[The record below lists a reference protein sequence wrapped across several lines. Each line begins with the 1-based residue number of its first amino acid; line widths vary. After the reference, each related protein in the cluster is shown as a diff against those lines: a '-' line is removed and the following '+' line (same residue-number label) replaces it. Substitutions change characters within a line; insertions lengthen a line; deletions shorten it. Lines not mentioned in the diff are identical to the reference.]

1 MLTRFFHKASAHCI
15 SGHRYL
21 ACLPTADYCDLSL
34 LNKAPSLL
42 PISSR
47 SATHTAKIPNISTA
61 ANMGRNHS
69 LAIDLENLPLEM
81 SEEVLK
87 DLNFEQA
94 ILLSSRAGPQLE
106 SASEISP
113 SWKQHFGTEENHAIC
128 QKYLQLTDQINVVC
142 FDTRRDAR
150 AWFKLETH
158 YYYYYGNY
166 RREHSSNKNIKFL
179 QDGPS
184 CDMDGSSGLRTQ
196 WLEAMGSALQ
206 VGAAFFGDAP
216 FQRSSHPKA
225 SRDARSKEGDVEK
238 GLRHDQGALSARRS
252 SLVGELRRLA
262 TLYEAHPQLLKL
274 PYAPQDSNT
283 DTRHIPRQFRARAN
297 KIEKAPLSIY
307 TSGGGRTYFNKI
319 GAALVPFDWTIR
331 FLVSILRD
339 EKEIEEK
346 SRFLLDSL
354 ARYYLRKAEPGGQ
367 QNIYDAGIPWL
378 LSLLKPRQLGF
389 LAGSDGREWIKD
401 ETPLSAHVDNELD
414 WLEKYVEA
422 VAELVKKYPE
432 AAKAARFRKTDSVT
446 VIDQLGKL
454 ELV

>member
-1 MLTRFFHKASAHCI
+1 
-15 SGHRYL
+15 
-21 ACLPTADYCDLSL
+21 
-34 LNKAPSLL
+34 
-42 PISSR
+42 
-47 SATHTAKIPNISTA
+47 
-61 ANMGRNHS
+61 MGRNHS
-69 LAIDLENLPLEM
+69 LAIDLENLPLELI
-81 SEEVLK
+81 EEVLK

-94 ILLSSRAGPQLE
+94 IRLSSWAGPQLKY
-106 SASEISP
+106 AFEISP
-113 SWKQHFGTEENHAIC
+113 SWKQHFGTEENRAIW

-142 FDTRRDAR
+142 FDTRHDAR

-158 YYYYYGNY
+158 HYYYYGNY
-166 RREHSSNKNIKFL
+166 RREHSSNKNTKFL

-206 VGAAFFGDAP
+206 VGAASFGDAP

-225 SRDARSKEGDVEK
+225 FRDARSKEGDVEK
-238 GLRHDQGALSARRS
+238 GLRLYQGALSARRS

-274 PYAPQDSNT
+274 P
-283 DTRHIPRQFRARAN
+283 
-297 KIEKAPLSIY
+297 
-307 TSGGGRTYFNKI
+307 GGGRTYFNKI

-339 EKEIEEK
+339 EKEIEEQ

-367 QNIYDAGIPWL
+367 QNIYDAGTPWS

-389 LAGSDGREWIKD
+389 LAGSDGPKWIKD

-454 ELV
+454 EFV